1 MAGSIPQTFIDNLLT
16 RVDIV
21 EIVDARVSLK
31 KAGRDFKA
39 CCPFHSEK
47 TPSFVVS
54 REKQLYHCF
63 GCGASGSVI
72 RFLMDYDHMEFVE
85 AVEDL
90 AKSAGVSVPY
100 ETRSGKRYERQSKD
114 STSLYELMEKVAQ
127 FYSLQLRKHAQ
138 KDCAVNYLK
147 NRGLTGAV
155 AKDFEIGFAP
165 SGWDN
170 LSKEFLSPEFQKQ
183 LVDTGMLVRKDSGQ
197 VYDRFRN
204 RIMFPIRDRRGRVVA
219 FGGRVIVEEDMPKY
233 LNSPETEIFHKS
245 YELYGLNALLN
256 NSGNN
261 NNNILVVEGYMDVVS
276 LSQHGVNNAV
286 ATLGTAITEHHVQTL
301 VKHADVVVF
310 CFDGD
315 EAGKKAAWRALDVS
329 LPRLSKGTQFK
340 FMFLPD
346 GEDPDSMVGRVGAE
360 EFYQMV
366 GQAMPLSDFLIEHLL
381 KQADYRSI
389 DGQAK
394 LVEVARPLM
403 AKLPPGSYVNLLAS
417 RLSEYVQMPTDE
429 LIKQIF
435 PKSRR
440 DQQIKNVDKFLS
452 GEKPSNIRV
461 AIAMLLEKPSLALLV
476 DDPEK
481 FTQLNFP
488 GVALLERLLVFVK
501 ESPNITTGGLLERWR
516 DRQESVFLSRILRWE
531 HHVPESGYETEFL
544 GALSVLEEQLRQQ
557 EIDELTQRS
566 KRIALSS
573 QEKERLSQLFTS
585 CDGTRH

>member
-1 MAGSIPQTFIDNLLT
+1 MAGSIPQNFIDDLLT

-90 AKSAGVSVPY
+90 AKSAGISVPY
-100 ETRSGKRYERQSKD
+100 ETRSGKRFERQSKD
-114 STSLYELMEKVAQ
+114 STSLYELMEKVAH
-127 FYSLQLRKHAQ
+127 FYSLQLRKHPQ
-138 KDCAVNYLK
+138 KDSVVKYLK

-155 AKDFEIGFAP
+155 AKNFEIGFAP

-170 LSKEFLSPEFQKQ
+170 LSKEFVSSESQKQ
-183 LVDTGMLVRKDSGQ
+183 LVDTGMLVRKDNGQ

-204 RIMFPIRDRRGRVVA
+204 RVMFPIRDRRGRVVA
-219 FGGRVIVEEDMPKY
+219 FGGRVILKEDMPKY

-245 YELYGLNALLN
+245 HELYGLNALLN
-256 NSGNN
+256 KSNANNS
-261 NNNILVVEGYMDVVS
+261 IVVVEGYMDVVS
-276 LSQHGVNNAV
+276 LSQHGVGNSV
-286 ATLGTAITEHHVQTL
+286 ATLGTAITEHHIQTL
-301 VKHADVVVF
+301 VKYADVVVF

-315 EAGKKAAWRALDVS
+315 EAGKKAAWRALEVS

-346 GEDPDSMVGRVGAE
+346 GEDPDSMVRRVGAE
-360 EFYQMV
+360 GFYQMV
-366 GQAMPLSDFLIEHLL
+366 DQSMPLSDFLIEHLL

-389 DGQAK
+389 DGQVK

-403 AKLPPGSYVNLLAS
+403 SKLPQGSYVNLLAS
-417 RLSEYVQMPTDE
+417 RLSEYVQMPPDE
-429 LIKQIF
+429 IIKQIF
-435 PKSRR
+435 PKTRNE
-440 DQQIKNVDKFLS
+440 QQIKNVDKFLS
-452 GEKPSNIRV
+452 TEKPSNIRV
-461 AIAMLLEKPSLALLV
+461 AIAMLLERPNLALLV
-476 DDPEK
+476 DNPEK
-481 FTQLNFP
+481 FRQLNLP

-501 ESPNITTGGLLERWR
+501 DSPNITTGALLERWR
-516 DRQESVFLSRILRWE
+516 DRQESVFLGRILRWE

-544 GALSVLEEQLRQQ
+544 GALSVLEDQLRQQ

-566 KRIALSS
+566 KRTALSS
-573 QEKERLSQLFTS
+573 QEKERLSHLFAGN
-585 CDGTRH
+585 DGTRH